1 MPVAACP
8 IPGCTY
14 TTDDVDAVIVAALLN
29 AHTVTHTMTPAAPR
43 VEKVTRP
50 TISSAGTC
58 EEWAY
63 FTTRWAEYVAAT
75 RVTGQDQV
83 AQLLECCDNQLRKD
97 LTRNAGGS
105 LSDKPIN
112 EVLAAIKQLAIR
124 EENVMVARVA
134 LHNMSQDRDEPIRG
148 YAARLRGQAGI
159 CKFSVQCQRCDYD
172 VIYTE
177 QILRDIITRNITD
190 NDIQLELLGSE
201 NQNMSLEEVI
211 RFIEAKESGKRSA
224 THLLTTQTANA
235 ARSSSYKRGKNAAT
249 STPPHNNDLC
259 IYAIYLA
266 ILYHAEIGHVF
277 CL

>member
-1 MPVAACP
+1 MV
-8 IPGCTY
+8 
-14 TTDDVDAVIVAALLN
+14 LN
-29 AHTVTHTMTPAAPR
+29 R
-43 VEKVTRP
+43 
-50 TISSAGTC
+50 
-58 EEWAY
+58 
-63 FTTRWAEYVAAT
+63 
-75 RVTGQDQV
+75 
-83 AQLLECCDNQLRKD
+83 
-97 LTRNAGGS
+97 
-105 LSDKPIN
+105 
-112 EVLAAIKQLAIR
+112 IK
-124 EENVMVARVA
+124 
-134 LHNMSQDRDEPIRG
+134 HH
-148 YAARLRGQAGI
+148 LRGQAGI
-159 CKFSVQCQRCDYD
+159 CKFSVQCQRCDHD

-177 QILRDIITRNITD
+177 QILRDIITRNIAD

-211 RFIEAKESGKRSA
+211 RFIEAKESGKGSA